1 MIVAFIGVLRIMI
14 TSGRQAAAYTT
25 EDYRMFATMIE
36 NMKKRIIQ
44 NNAALESLTSTGIPS
59 QAYIVAT
66 PDCTIAYDFTAVEGN
81 GLMIKVSPVCTGL
94 DTAPRFS
101 HKEALQRAQFC
112 KDNRDNVVIAV
123 LLTEALILN
132 TASIEN
138 TIAVMEAA
146 TK

>member
-1 MIVAFIGVLRIMI
+1 
-14 TSGRQAAAYTT
+14 
-25 EDYRMFATMIE
+25 MFTTMIE
-36 NMKKRIIQ
+36 NMKKRITQ
-44 NNAALESLTSTGIPS
+44 NNEALKSLTSTGIQS

-66 PDCTIAYDFTAVEGN
+66 PDCTIAYDFTAVDGN
-81 GLMIKVSPVCTGL
+81 GLMVRVSPVCGGL

-101 HKEALQRAQFC
+101 HKEALQRVQFC

-138 TIAVMEAA
+138 TIQLMEAA
-146 TK
+146 EK